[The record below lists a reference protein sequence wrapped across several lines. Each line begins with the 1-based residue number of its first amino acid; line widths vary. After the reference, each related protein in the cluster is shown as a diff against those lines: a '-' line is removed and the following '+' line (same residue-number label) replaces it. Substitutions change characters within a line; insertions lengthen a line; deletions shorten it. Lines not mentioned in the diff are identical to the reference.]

1 MYAEVYLEPIGT
13 SIVEVLCKNH
23 KKTGIAFTIEKVY
36 RMSIFI

>member
-13 SIVEVLCKNH
+13 SIVEVHNH